1 LTPAQFRNQSGACYN
16 VEVTSGEF
24 MRPYYRYDPPR
35 SNSNWLERL
44 KVLTEPPWA
53 YLVALGGIILGLILA
68 ARGSLQGYYLLILLI
83 AFPIHELSHA
93 LVADRLGDP
102 TPRRNGR
109 ITLNPL
115 AQLNLIGS
123 ILMLLVGLGWAY
135 VPINPAYLRPNPR
148 TGHMLV
154 AAAGPISNLLLAI
167 LMAVI
172 YHISYT
178 PIQML
183 NNPALNEFVPRLLYI
198 FASINIAL
206 FLFNLV
212 PIPPLDGFPILRG
225 LLPLNLSYQLD
236 RIQPYSFL
244 IFMAVFFL
252 APMLGIPII
261 SGLIFRPAQLLTGFL
276 FGG

>member
-1 LTPAQFRNQSGACYN
+1 
-16 VEVTSGEF
+16 

-35 SNSNWLERL
+35 SSSNWLERL

-53 YLVALGGIILGLILA
+53 YLVALGGIILALILA
-68 ARGSLQGYYLLILLI
+68 FRGSIQGYYLLILLI

-148 TGHMLV
+148 TGHMIV

-172 YHISYT
+172 YHVSYY
-178 PIQML
+178 PIQLL
-183 NNPALNEFVPRLLYI
+183 NNLDLNKFVPELLFV
-198 FASINIAL
+198 FARINLSL
-206 FLFNLV
+206 FFFNLI
-212 PIPPLDGFPILRG
+212 PIPPLDGYAILRG
-225 LLPLNLSYQLD
+225 LLPLSLAYQLD
-236 RIQPYSFL
+236 RLQPYSFL
-244 IFMAVFFL
+244 IFMGLFFL
-252 APMLGIPII
+252 APMMGIPII
-261 SGLIFRPAQLLTGFL
+261 TYLIVIPAQFLTELLF
-276 FGG
+276 FGN